1 MSKEGNEN
9 PFDPKDLDKEIE
21 GQKKIVQKKEGSQNP
36 IQKNPKASLAIAS
49 IVFAALVIGMIATF
63 GGVGM
68 IDGALLGKVVLT
80 AVTAGTAAFGAKKLY
95 DTVKGDKD
103 KHQLRELEKTRDS
116 LNRRKTEE
124 IARAA
129 KLELAN
135 LKEQA
140 RDRDKVDMVMG
151 KGWEKVENEG
161 NKFKGPR
168 NIYGKRIEEELTD
181 AQMALYKARKEASEA
196 KNDLLKIQTQTL
208 DSSIKTLSTKLG
220 MPDADSKN
228 PKDLVK
234 LLDADVKKSDGSPL
248 DDSGS
253 TNKDLLKEILQAG
266 LGINSN
272 GSGKISQGSS
282 DFIDHQGRI
291 AILKGLNDA
300 LDTPTGG
307 SNPKFK
313 SNVDGSKDVST
324 TLQDLKKIVDN
335 KKQRMQTKASEK
347 SAGK

>member
-1 MSKEGNEN
+1 MKGEGSDD
-9 PFDPKDLDKEIE
+9 FDPKDLDEKIGE
-21 GQKKIVQKKEGSQNP
+21 KRKIVQKKEGSQNP

-68 IDGALLGKVVLT
+68 INGVLLGKVVLT

-140 RDRDKVDMVMG
+140 RDRGKVDMVMG
-151 KGWEKVENEG
+151 RGWKQDENEG
-161 NKFKGPR
+161 NKFKGPG
-168 NIYGKRIEEELTD
+168 NIYGERIVELTD
-181 AQMALYKARKEASEA
+181 AQKRLHDAKKEASESA
-196 KNDLLKIQTQTL
+196 NELLKTQTQTL
-208 DSSIKTLSTKLG
+208 NSSIASLSTKLG
-220 MPDADSKN
+220 MPDADLNKTE
-228 PKDLVK
+228 DLKK

-248 DDSGS
+248 DNSGS

-282 DFIDHQGRI
+282 DFIDPLGRI
-291 AILKGLNDA
+291 NILRELNKA
-300 LDTPTGG
+300 LEFDGNFG
-307 SNPKFK
+307 PKFK
-313 SNVDGSKDVST
+313 SDTAKTDEVKLD
-324 TLQDLKKIVDN
+324 DLKKLV
-335 KKQRMQTKASEK
+335 KKEKTRTKEAKEK
-347 SAGK
+347 SANRGVA